1 MRADFPDVK
10 GRIKSLGRADRGSFP
25 YTPGD
30 SEHKS

>member
-1 MRADFPDVK
+1 MRTDFPDVK
-10 GRIKSLGRADRGSFP
+10 GGIKSLERADAGRFP